1 MVQSATGAK
10 PARLLVRARA
20 NGGLP
25 PSNAPGASDLQGND
39 IPGVTGTAAQVVV
52 TTCTGDC
59 NGDGIVTIG
68 EVIKCVNL
76 FLGQPF
82 CNLADAKLSCP
93 VADANMS
100 GSVSIGEVV
109 LCVNRFLAGC
119 SQ

>member
-1 MVQSATGAK
+1 M
-10 PARLLVRARA
+10 
-20 NGGLP
+20 
-25 PSNAPGASDLQGND
+25 
-39 IPGVTGTAAQVVV
+39 TGTAAQVVV